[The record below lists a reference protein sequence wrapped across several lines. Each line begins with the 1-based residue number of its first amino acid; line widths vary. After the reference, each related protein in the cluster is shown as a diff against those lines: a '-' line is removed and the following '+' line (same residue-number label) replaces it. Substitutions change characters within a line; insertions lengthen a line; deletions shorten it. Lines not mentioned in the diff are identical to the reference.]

1 MQGPAGGS
9 RQDWLS
15 ATLFGDKQ
23 HRTGA
28 TLFNFWKSSDWGNLQ
43 VKVLRCSSCLTLVFP
58 AGGSKS
64 CSDFTFVSKG
74 EKNDVTPVQ
83 RDS

>member
-1 MQGPAGGS
+1 MVQGPAGGS

-43 VKVLRCSSCLTLVFP
+43 VKVLRCSSCLTLVFQHEDP
-58 AGGSKS
+58 KVAATLRL
-64 CSDFTFVSKG
+64 CLKG
-74 EKNDVTPVQ
+74 EKMT
-83 RDS
+83 